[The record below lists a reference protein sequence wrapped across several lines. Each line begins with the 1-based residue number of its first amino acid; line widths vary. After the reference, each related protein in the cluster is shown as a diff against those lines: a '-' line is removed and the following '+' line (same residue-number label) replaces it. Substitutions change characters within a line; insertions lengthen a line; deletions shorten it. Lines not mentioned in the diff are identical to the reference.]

1 MIERQITIILGNGGR
16 HYHLFFDQFAFRPT
30 GSPTSA
36 VIHLTH
42 RISEL
47 LQEHQFVHVIALDFS
62 KAFDTVRHNTL
73 MQKMAKFPL
82 PDHAYNWVADFLLNR
97 KHQTRFEQT
106 LSSVLAINA
115 SIIQGSVTGPTAYVL
130 NASDLKTIDPGNSLD
145 KYADDTYLIVPASKS
160 HTIPAELDNMS
171 AWATANNLSLNVAKS
186 CEMIVRRPRLAIN
199 DACIPPAVPGVKR
212 VNELNI
218 LGVRISDK
226 LEFTP
231 HINHIT
237 TVAVQSTYALRVLR
251 AHGLCGPGL
260 WEVARATAVAKLTYA
275 CSAWWGFAD
284 SGARLRIQAVM
295 SKLERLGFLSG
306 NVGFAQIC
314 EDQDNNLFSQILSN
328 EHHVLHQL
336 LPPVKNIPYSLRPR
350 AYDRELPVAG
360 TTMRKNF
367 IVRMLYSKL

>member
-1 MIERQITIILGNGGR
+1 M
-16 HYHLFFDQFAFRPT
+16 
-30 GSPTSA
+30 
-36 VIHLTH
+36 
-42 RISEL
+42 
-47 LQEHQFVHVIALDFS
+47 
-62 KAFDTVRHNTL
+62 
-73 MQKMAKFPL
+73 
-82 PDHAYNWVADFLLNR
+82 
-97 KHQTRFEQT
+97 
-106 LSSVLAINA
+106 
-115 SIIQGSVTGPTAYVL
+115 TGPTAYVL
-130 NASDLKTIDPGNSLD
+130 NASDLKTIDPSNSLD

-160 HTIPAELDNMS
+160 HTIPAELDNVS

-212 VNELNI
+212 VSELNI

-251 AHGLCGPGL
+251 AHGLCGPRL
-260 WEVARATAVAKLTYA
+260 WEVARATAVAKLAYA

-284 SGARLRIQAVM
+284 SGARSRIQAVM

-306 NVGFAQIC
+306 NVCFVQIF

-350 AYDRELPVAG
+350 PHDRELPVAG
-360 TTMRKNF
+360 TTMRKNV